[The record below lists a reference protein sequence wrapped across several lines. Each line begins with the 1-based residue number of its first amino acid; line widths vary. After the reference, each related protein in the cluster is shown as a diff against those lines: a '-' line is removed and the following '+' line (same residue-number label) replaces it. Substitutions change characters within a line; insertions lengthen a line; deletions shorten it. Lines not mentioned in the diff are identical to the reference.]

1 MAYESLLNVP
11 AQFQNINYVSA
22 TSGVATQG
30 FDATFTLQTS
40 GTTLGSSLG
49 NVVFQIAL
57 VTDIAAGGTS
67 LSASA
72 AGSTVVGTLTSPN
85 FSTQNYTGTIAGGS
99 TFNGVTS
106 AAACTL
112 VFFGPNL
119 ETTSISLTATGSTL
133 GFDSTKSSVLD
144 NFFYYITNPE
154 PAKDRGVRT
163 TADHA
168 RRVAYLG

>member
-1 MAYESLLNVP
+1 MAYETLLNVP
-11 AQFQNINYVSA
+11 AQIQSITLASA

-30 FDATFTLQTS
+30 FDATFNLQTS
-40 GTTLGSSLG
+40 GTTLGSNLG
-49 NVVFQIAL
+49 NVVFQVAL

-72 AGSTVVGTLTSPN
+72 AGSTVVGTLTSPS
-85 FSTQNYTGTIAGGS
+85 FSTQTYSGTIAGGS

-112 VFFGPNL
+112 TFFGPNL
-119 ETTSISLTATGSTL
+119 ETTSISLTAVGNTL

-154 PAKDRGVRT
+154 PAQNRGVRT

-168 RRVAYLG
+168 RRVAYFG

>member
-11 AQFQNINYVSA
+11 VQFQTITQASA
-22 TSGVATQG
+22 TSGASTQG

-40 GTTLGSSLG
+40 GTTLGSNLG
-49 NVVFQIAL
+49 NVVFQVAL
-57 VTDIAAGGTS
+57 ITDIASGGTS

-72 AGSTVVGTLTSPN
+72 AGSTVVGTLTSVN
-85 FSTQNYTGTIAGGS
+85 FPTQTYNGTIAGGS

-112 VFFGPNL
+112 TFFGPNL

-133 GFDSTKSSVLD
+133 GLDSVKPSALD

-168 RRVAYLG
+168 RRVAYFG